1 MLQVENNLD
10 LFMKFGFEIELF
22 GNNHIMI
29 RCVPTIFGV
38 PESEKFILQIIDNIE
53 EIKNNYELKGEK
65 FASMAC
71 RAAIKA
77 NDKITNL
84 EINSLFEQMEQ
95 CENQFTCPHG
105 RPSIVE
111 IPKTE
116 LEKMFKRI
124 MQLGKEY
131 YAKDTINNT
140 YRANGSW
147 KN

>member
-1 MLQVENNLD
+1 MLELSNIDMLHVENNLD

-22 GNNHIMI
+22 GKNHIMI

-77 NDKITNL
+77 NDRIQSMEIRSLLNEL
-84 EINSLFEQMEQ
+84 ET
-95 CENQFTCPHG
+95 CENPFTCPHG
-105 RPSIVE
+105 RPTIVE
-111 IPKTE
+111 ITKTE
-116 LEKMFKRI
+116 IEKMFKRI
-124 MQLGKEY
+124 M
-131 YAKDTINNT
+131 
-140 YRANGSW
+140 
-147 KN
+147 